1 MSLYRAPSPV
11 NHSATRHRLSGLPDG
26 ALVNVHFQ
34 DELQNGRMLF
44 DFKLR
49 DGVVT
54 RSNAMELMRSIGLE
68 V

>member
-1 MSLYRAPSPV
+1 
-11 NHSATRHRLSGLPDG
+11 
-26 ALVNVHFQ
+26 LVNVHFQ